1 MENLKKE
8 ELSEMIK
15 NTKADIFSIH
25 IRLEG
30 KNRLLSELNK
40 AMITLNV
47 NLFKSEYGVHFRSVI
62 DEYIKFVKNNS
73 LKWPYGEDD
82 VGHSILMPTRR
93 SGGGMTHMIDPKN
106 YTKCIPD
113 KKIWDAF
120 GVLGR
125 PLILSTKPMK
135 FDKSCILSNPEE
147 VFDFNED
154 Q

>member
-1 MENLKKE
+1 MV
-8 ELSEMIK
+8 K

-40 AMITLNV
+40 ALITLNV

-73 LKWPYGEDD
+73 FKWPYAKDD
-82 VGHSILMPTRR
+82 VGHIILMPTRR
-93 SGGGMTHMIDPKN
+93 SGGGMTSLIDPKN

-125 PLILSTKPMK
+125 PIILSTKATK
-135 FDKSCILSNPEE
+135 FDKFGFDNIPE